1 MMDATPSRKHY
12 AAIFLIS
19 FCLLVLEISFARLLS
34 VIMVSHYAFV
44 AISMAMFGLGL
55 SALVVYLRP
64 DHFSLDRLD
73 EHLNNYF
80 SAFAVAAALCP
91 FVFLQF
97 RVAQELS
104 LEGFFK
110 LSFAYGLLAIPFF
123 LGGICVAMLMTHF
136 SSKIGRIYFA
146 DLAGASLGCLGVV
159 FLMETVASTYI
170 SLVVAT
176 LVAIGTLGAAWRAPQ
191 PRLSAPLVACAVCVG
206 LIVAAGTT
214 DLYKIRYIKNWSIQ
228 YSSEYEGWNSF
239 SRVGAF
245 NTPKNAAQTVPL
257 KHPNAW
263 YTDKDYPATM
273 MLDIDGAAWT
283 PMMNFDGNIESIQF
297 LRDSILYT
305 AHHLKPDARVLLI
318 GLGGGRDILAAKAFG
333 QPYIK
338 GIEINPLMLDVVNRQ
353 YGDYSGRP
361 YTLPGVDVSIDEA
374 RSRLHRLDDIFDVI
388 QLSLIDTLSL
398 NSAGGV
404 VFSENNLYTVEAFRE
419 YFEHLSDDGILSLH
433 RYFVPAYPV
442 EIQRL
447 AILARRA
454 WAEEGVGDFEK
465 HIVVLRSFVNGTLLV
480 KKSPFT
486 PEDLAIL
493 DRLEADRVFQVLY
506 RPGATDGPIAGVTEV
521 ITTPDLDRYV
531 ANHDFVIHAP
541 TDDQPFF
548 WNFLRS
554 RLDSPP
560 PLSKDPNGFMRM
572 WDDALALM
580 YMLIFVVTGFA
591 VAFFIG
597 PLLLTARRGIAGVQ
611 LRHTIVFMLYFAC
624 LGYGF
629 LLIEIPLMQRFTLL
643 LGKPIYSLAV
653 VLFALLLFSGLGSL
667 WSARFVDRNRQAVLG
682 ALVAILV
689 LSVGYAAYLPQVIEA
704 MLGAGIVARVATT
717 IALLA
722 PIGIPLGMTYPLGI
736 SVLREF
742 SEDLVPWAWGM
753 NGVMSVVASVMAAF
767 LASRIGF
774 TAAFLTGVGAYA
786 MALACLGLVF
796 MTRPKAAD

>member
-1 MMDATPSRKHY
+1 MTEAIPSSRHY

-19 FCLLVLEISFARLLS
+19 FCLLVLEIAFARLLS
-34 VIMVSHYAFV
+34 VVMVSHYAFV

-55 SALVVYLRP
+55 SALVVFLRP
-64 DHFSLDRLD
+64 SHFSLERLD
-73 EHLNNYF
+73 EHLINYF
-80 SAFAVAAALCP
+80 SSFAVAAALCP

-104 LEGFFK
+104 FEGFFK

-123 LGGICVAMLMTHF
+123 LGGVCVAMLMTHF
-136 SSKIGRIYFA
+136 SAKMGRIYFA
-146 DLAGASLGCLGVV
+146 DLVGASLGCLGVV
-159 FLMETVASTYI
+159 LLMETVAATYI

-176 LVAIGTLGAAWRAPQ
+176 FVALGTLGVAWRSPQ
-191 PRLSAPLVACAVCVG
+191 RRLTAPLIACALSLG
-206 LIVAAGTT
+206 LIIAACTT
-214 DLYKIRYIKNWSIQ
+214 DLYKIRYIKNWSIE
-228 YSSEYEGWNSF
+228 YSSDYEGWNSF

-245 NTPKNAAQTVPL
+245 HTPKNAAQTVPL
-257 KHPNAW
+257 KHPNKW
-263 YTDKDYPATM
+263 YTGKGYPETM

-283 PMMNFDGNIESIQF
+283 PMMNFDGNLESIQF

-305 AHHLKPDARVLLI
+305 AHHLKNNSRVLLI
-318 GLGGGRDILAAKAFG
+318 GLGGGRDILAAYAFG

-361 YTLPGVDVSIDEA
+361 YELPGVDVTIDEA
-374 RSRLHRLDDIFDVI
+374 RSRLHRLDETFDII

-419 YFEHLSDDGILSLH
+419 YFAHLEGDGILSLH

-442 EIQRL
+442 EIQKL

-454 WAEEGVGDFEK
+454 WAEEGIGRFAD

-486 PEDLAIL
+486 PEDLATL
-493 DRLEADRVFQVLY
+493 DRLEADGVFQILY
-506 RPGATDGPIAGVTEV
+506 RPGITKGPIPDVTEV
-521 ITTPDLDRYV
+521 ITTSDLDRYV
-531 ANHDFVIHAP
+531 ADHDFVLDAP

-548 WNFLRS
+548 WNFLRA

-560 PLSKDPNGFMRM
+560 PKSADPNGFMRM
-572 WDDALALM
+572 WDDALGLM
-580 YMLIFVVTGFA
+580 YLLIFVVTGFA
-591 VAFFIG
+591 VTFFLG
-597 PLLLTARRGIAGVQ
+597 PLLLMARRGTAGVQ
-611 LRHTIVFMLYFAC
+611 LRHTVVFMLYFAC

-653 VLFALLLFSGLGSL
+653 VLFALLLFSGIGSL
-667 WSARFVDRNRQAVLG
+667 WSARFTDRNRQAALG
-682 ALVAILV
+682 ALVTILA
-689 LSVGYAAYLPQVIEA
+689 LSVGYAVFLPQVIEA
-704 MLGAGIVARVATT
+704 MLGAGIVARIATT
-717 IALLA
+717 VALLA

-736 SVLREF
+736 SVLRDF

-753 NGVMSVVASVMAAF
+753 NGVMSVVASVVAAF

-786 MALACLGLVF
+786 IALACLGLII
-796 MTRPKAAD
+796 MTRPKPAA